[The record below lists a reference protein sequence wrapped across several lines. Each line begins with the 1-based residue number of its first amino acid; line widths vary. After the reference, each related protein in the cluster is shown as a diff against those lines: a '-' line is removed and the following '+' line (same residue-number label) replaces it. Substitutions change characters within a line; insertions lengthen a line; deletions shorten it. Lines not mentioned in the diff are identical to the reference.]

1 VQEIAVERVETM
13 EAAGVSDNAVDVL
26 PDKLS
31 DRPTDSCLE
40 ELAGCEVQECKRVT
54 PTPKNN
60 KRKQLFI
67 LISKCLRNNRF
78 LKKKSYNF
86 CFVIQILKV
95 LQQIISLLEPENRIF
110 GK

>member
-1 VQEIAVERVETM
+1 MQEIAVERVETM
-13 EAAGVSDNAVDVL
+13 GAAGVSDNAVDVL